1 MDELT
6 PSEVVFLHGERFVAR
21 AIAGNVTLALSGRK
35 VATDQLATAVLT
47 AAFLAN
53 DEVGAIRFEV
63 GETDRWLGLR
73 KRTALFVATDGP
85 APGWPSHTLEWAIP
99 TFLEEM
105 EDQAGTGDP
114 ILLGALVDALFD
126 GDETDP
132 WRYVIELVEDGLAAR
147 GLLER
152 HRERWLRL
160 PTGRFEYGVT
170 DELERAASDASPEE
184 VERRFS
190 VAETARPELWELLR
204 WELERAVAARLDT
217 SSYYVYHG
225 SS

>member
-1 MDELT
+1 MDQLT
-6 PSEVVFLHGERFVAR
+6 PSELVFLHGERFATR
-21 AIAGNVTLALSGRK
+21 AIAGNVSLPLSDRA

-53 DEVGAIRFEV
+53 EEEGAIRFEM
-63 GETDRWLGLR
+63 GETARWLGLR
-73 KRTALFVATDGP
+73 KRTALSVATNGP
-85 APGWPSHTLEWAIP
+85 APMWPDHTLEWAVS
-99 TFLEEM
+99 TFLGGM
-105 EDQAGTGDP
+105 EGETGTADP
-114 ILLGALVDALFD
+114 ILVAALVDALFD

-147 GLLER
+147 GLLDR
-152 HRERWLRL
+152 RRERWLRL
-160 PTGRFEYGVT
+160 PTGRTEYGLT
-170 DELERAASDASPEE
+170 GELERLAADSSPEKI
-184 VERRFS
+184 ERLFS
-190 VAETARPELWELLR
+190 AVETARPELWKLLR